1 MNCNQAQV
9 LLHPYVDGELDV
21 VQSVQVVEHLSQCPA
36 CDRSRA
42 QIRRLSKILGQS
54 DLRLTAPAALK
65 ERLQTSL
72 MPSQR
77 PPVIS
82 EWQRRFV
89 LSAVAA
95 SLLAA
100 VAFGIGRFGGS
111 GQPSVELVADEVT
124 TAHLRSLQ
132 ADHLVDVKSSDRHTV
147 KPFFSGK
154 LDFAAPVVD
163 LSDHGFEL
171 VGGRLDV
178 LEVRSVAA
186 YVYRKRK
193 HVINVFVWPAPASE
207 TTPSA
212 IQEQTSRG
220 YSLLHWTGNGRVC
233 WVISDL
239 NPAELGE
246 FAADFR
252 QRMDAVA
259 GT

>member
-1 MNCNQAQV
+1 MNCNQARL
-9 LLHPYVDGELDV
+9 LLHPYLDDELDV
-21 VQSVQVVEHLSQCPA
+21 AQSMQVVEHLSQCPA
-36 CDRSRA
+36 CDQNRA

-54 DLRLTAPAALK
+54 DLRMTTPAALK
-65 ERLQTSL
+65 ERVQTSL
-72 MPSQR
+72 MPSHR
-77 PPVIS
+77 PLVVS
-82 EWQRRFV
+82 DWQRRFI

-100 VAFGIGRFGGS
+100 VAFGIGRFGGP

-132 ADHLVDVKSSDRHTV
+132 VDHLVDVKSSDRHTV

-154 LDFAAPVVD
+154 LDFAAPVVE

-171 VGGRLDV
+171 VGGRMDV
-178 LEVRSVAA
+178 LEVRPVAA

-207 TTPSA
+207 TTHSA

-220 YSLLHWTGNGRVC
+220 YSLLHWTGNGRVS

-239 NPAELGE
+239 NPTELGE

-252 QRMDAVA
+252 QRMDAAA

>member
-1 MNCNQAQV
+1 MNCNQAQL

-36 CDRSRA
+36 CDQSRA
-42 QIRRLSKILGQS
+42 QIQRLSKILGQS
-54 DLRLTAPAALK
+54 DLRMTAPAALK
-65 ERLQTSL
+65 ERVQTAL

-82 EWQRRFV
+82 EWQRRFM

-124 TAHLRSLQ
+124 AAHLRSLQ

-178 LEVRSVAA
+178 LEVRPVAA

-193 HVINVFVWPAPASE
+193 HVINVFVWPTSGPAHSD
-207 TTPSA
+207 

-239 NPAELGE
+239 NPTELGE

-252 QRMDAVA
+252 QRLDAAA

>member
-1 MNCNQAQV
+1 MNCNQAQL

-36 CDRSRA
+36 CDESRA
-42 QIRRLSKILGQS
+42 QIQRLSKILGQS
-54 DLRLTAPAALK
+54 DLRMTAPAALK
-65 ERLQTSL
+65 ERVQTSL

-82 EWQRRFV
+82 EWQRRFM

-95 SLLAA
+95 TLLAA

-124 TAHLRSLQ
+124 AAHLRSLQ

-147 KPFFSGK
+147 KPFYSGK

-178 LEVRSVAA
+178 LEVRPVAA

-193 HVINVFVWPAPASE
+193 HVINVFVWPTSE
-207 TTPSA
+207 SSHSA
-212 IQEQTSRG
+212 IQERTSRG

-239 NPAELGE
+239 NPTELGE

-252 QRMDAVA
+252 KRLDAA
-259 GT
+259 PGT